1 MASYRTKKKESKV
14 EVKAST
20 SADQLFKRV
29 LGQTAL
35 LTGLIASV
43 GSLAGYFVE
52 GQNGVVSALIGSAL
66 AFVFGALTVISM
78 LVGRKLSL
86 AGFFGVVMGGWLVKL
101 IGFALLARS
110 LQGAEFINGPVL
122 FLTLVAAILG
132 SLVIDSIAVLSA
144 RIPVVEG

>member
-1 MASYRTKKKESKV
+1 MKS
-14 EVKAST
+14 ST
-20 SADQLFKRV
+20 SADQLFKKV

-35 LTGLIASV
+35 LTGLIASL

-52 GQNGVVSALIGSAL
+52 GMNGVVSALIGAGL
-66 AFVFGALTVISM
+66 AFAFGALTVVSM
-78 LVGRKLSL
+78 IIGRKLSL
-86 AGFFGVVMGGWLVKL
+86 AGFFGVVMGGWLIKL

-144 RIPVVEG
+144 RIPVVEA

>member
-1 MASYRTKKKESKV
+1 MKS
-14 EVKAST
+14 ST
-20 SADQLFKRV
+20 SADQLFKKV

-35 LTGLIASV
+35 LTGLIASL

-52 GQNGVVSALIGSAL
+52 GMNGVVSALIGAGL
-66 AFVFGALTVISM
+66 AFAFGALTVVSM
-78 LVGRKLSL
+78 IIGRKLSL
-86 AGFFGVVMGGWLVKL
+86 AGFFGVVMGGWLFKL

-144 RIPVVEG
+144 RIPVVGA